1 MNTKK
6 LIRSLLL
13 VMFLGCMQSSFSQTV
28 DENLWGTW
36 ELQSGTQTSSGNNQ
50 TRNTVE
56 IQPQAMLKQKTGLP
70 EDLFLLL
77 YFFDN
82 NIGVCST
89 NGPIEFL
96 NINDKGTFYTEGN
109 QLVVTLNRKE
119 PVTYP
124 FTYSVKDDELTLHY
138 NVSGTGEGTFERN
151 LIFKL
156 KK

>member
-6 LIRSLLL
+6 LIKSLLL
-13 VMFLGCMQSSFSQTV
+13 VMFLGCIQNSFSQTV

-50 TRNTVE
+50 TRSTTE
-56 IQPQAMLKQKTGLP
+56 IQPQALLKQKTGLP

-82 NIGVCST
+82 NIGICST
-89 NGPIEFL
+89 NGSIEFL
-96 NINDKGTFYTEGN
+96 NINDKGTFYTEGD
-109 QLVVTLNRKE
+109 QLAVTLNRTE
-119 PVTYP
+119 PVTYQ

-138 NVSGTGEGTFERN
+138 NTLGTGEVALERN